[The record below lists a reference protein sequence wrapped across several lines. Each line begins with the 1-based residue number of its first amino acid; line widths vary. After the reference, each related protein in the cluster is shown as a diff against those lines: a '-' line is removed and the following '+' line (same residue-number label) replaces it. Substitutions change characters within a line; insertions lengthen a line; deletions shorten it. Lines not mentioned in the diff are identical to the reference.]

1 MFLILLSFLG
11 TLFKNVQ
18 SKPLKSGNV
27 KVISTNVCLISLNL
41 MINASIFGNSISP
54 PFIDVPSLLHHVF
67 ALYFDYSSNNTFVRS
82 FTKTEKNLFWNASC
96 FTLRFNT
103 HTKLEIPGRFFI
115 ANDMTECIRLIM
127 LKNCV
132 RGPENSEWTRDVIF
146 FPIIKLCTKYNFVP
160 VNFLG
165 CLEGTYEQKKP
176 LIFPFIDFNCF
187 LWQICVNIKKI
198 MVN

>member
-27 KVISTNVCLISLNL
+27 KVISTDVCLISLNL
-41 MINASIFGNSISP
+41 MINAGIFGNSISP
-54 PFIDVPSLLHHVF
+54 PSIDVPSLLHHVF
-67 ALYFDYSSNNTFVRS
+67 ALYFDYSSNSTFVRS

-146 FPIIKLCTKYNFVP
+146 FFIKLCTKYNFVP
-160 VNFLG
+160 VNFFG
-165 CLEGTYEQKKP
+165 CLEGTYEQKNP
-176 LIFPFIDFNCF
+176 YFSI
-187 LWQICVNIKKI
+187 
-198 MVN
+198 

>member
-18 SKPLKSGNV
+18 SKPLKSGNF

-54 PFIDVPSLLHHVF
+54 PSIDVPSLLHHVF
-67 ALYFDYSSNNTFVRS
+67 ALYFDYFLQVIHLYVHSLKR
-82 FTKTEKNLFWNASC
+82 KKNLFWNASC

-103 HTKLEIPGRFFI
+103 HTKLEIPGRFFT

-160 VNFLG
+160 VNFFG

-176 LIFPFIDFNCF
+176 LFFHLFISTVFSDKY
-187 LWQICVNIKKI
+187 V
-198 MVN
+198 

>member
-1 MFLILLSFLG
+1 MQVYSATQLVLL
-11 TLFKNVQ
+11 
-18 SKPLKSGNV
+18 
-27 KVISTNVCLISLNL
+27 
-41 MINASIFGNSISP
+41 
-54 PFIDVPSLLHHVF
+54 PSMSQV
-67 ALYFDYSSNNTFVRS
+67 S
-82 FTKTEKNLFWNASC
+82 FTTFSLYISIILQIIHSHVHSLKRKKICFASC

-132 RGPENSEWTRDVIF
+132 RGPENSEWTRDVIY

-165 CLEGTYEQKKP
+165 CLEGTYEQKKT

-187 LWQICVNIKKI
+187 L
-198 MVN
+198 

>member
-27 KVISTNVCLISLNL
+27 KVISTNVCSMQAYSATQLVLLPSMSQVSFTTFSLYISIILQ
-41 MINASIFGNSISP
+41 II
-54 PFIDVPSLLHHVF
+54 H
-67 ALYFDYSSNNTFVRS
+67 LYFHSLKR
-82 FTKTEKNLFWNASC
+82 KKNLFWNASC
-96 FTLRFNT
+96 FNLRFNT
-103 HTKLEIPGRFFI
+103 HTKLEIPGRFFT

-146 FPIIKLCTKYNFVP
+146 FL
-160 VNFLG
+160 
-165 CLEGTYEQKKP
+165 
-176 LIFPFIDFNCF
+176 
-187 LWQICVNIKKI
+187 
-198 MVN
+198 